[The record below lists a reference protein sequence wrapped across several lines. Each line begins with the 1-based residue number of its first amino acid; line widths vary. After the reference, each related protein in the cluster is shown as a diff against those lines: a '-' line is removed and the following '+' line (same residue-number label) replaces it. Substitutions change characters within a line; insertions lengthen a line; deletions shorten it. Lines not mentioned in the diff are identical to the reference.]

1 MIWIGRKAK
10 WQDSPNGTGGVIPD
24 GKGVISKVIYTEEKV
39 SGPRVKGDCF
49 GADFFFQFFWQ
60 EFLIWGLKV
69 SIILVP
75 LQRLSA
81 DVLFRWRS
89 SSMSSRSALWKC
101 RWSASSKRCAAAP
114 LSSVGAVVLP
124 IRWGRPPSFS
134 SVQIIEVPVTVE
146 TIVEKIVEVPV
157 KHIVEVPVEQIVE
170 KIVQAWP
177 HSPP

>member
-1 MIWIGRKAK
+1 M
-10 WQDSPNGTGGVIPD
+10 
-24 GKGVISKVIYTEEKV
+24 
-39 SGPRVKGDCF
+39 
-49 GADFFFQFFWQ
+49 
-60 EFLIWGLKV
+60 
-69 SIILVP
+69 
-75 LQRLSA
+75 
-81 DVLFRWRS
+81 
-89 SSMSSRSALWKC
+89 
-101 RWSASSKRCAAAP
+101 
-114 LSSVGAVVLP
+114 VLP